1 MPYLFTAFCAIWI
14 VLFLYLFSLS
24 RRHRALAREVEA
36 LRQLMGQRVA
46 DPLTSQGKGP
56 EPNQLRAAQF
66 VDKQKLQPLVA
77 KAFAKMGIQG
87 EPIGAE
93 KVQELIAACGV
104 KPEDNV
110 FSRGIIQMREE

>member
-1 MPYLFTAFCAIWI
+1 MTKATILRCLLEEIASKL
-14 VLFLYLFSLS
+14 VEL
-24 RRHRALAREVEA
+24 RAAVEKLPEIMDEVS
-36 LRQLMGQRVA
+36 A
-46 DPLTSQGKGP
+46 DPLVDQGVV
-56 EPNQLRAAQF
+56 QF

-77 KAFAKMGIQG
+77 KAFAEMGIQG